1 MYREGIELF
10 KAISASE
17 IDIKSTTM
25 NRVITL
31 TGSRISSVRW
41 LTWDSKD
48 GTKEVDKS
56 HFSI

>member
-1 MYREGIELF
+1 MYWEGIELF

-31 TGSRISSVRW
+31 TGSPGGSVQF
-41 LTWDSKD
+41 D
-48 GTKEVDKS
+48 G
-56 HFSI
+56 